1 MSKQTGPAA
10 SAFTLL
16 WNTDISEL
24 PAWQA
29 SLVRV
34 IRVVY
39 VVLRDVIL
47 GRLTLH
53 AMSLVYTTLLS
64 IVPLLAIGFSVLKGF
79 GVHNEI
85 EPMLAQF
92 LAPLGEKGA
101 EITQKVIEFVD
112 NTQVGVLG
120 FLGLGLLVYTVI
132 SLIQKIEEAFNDTW
146 RISQSRSFA
155 RRFSDYLSVILVGPV
170 LVFSA
175 MGIQASLMRHS
186 LVTDLSTIQPVGW
199 AIETLGRLMPSV
211 LVVTAFTFVFIFVPN
226 TKVRL
231 GPAFVGALVSG
242 VLWVTAGWAFA
253 SFVVTSAKY
262 TAIYSAFATVIF
274 AMIWLYVSWLIV
286 LVGGCIAFYVQHP
299 EYLTPKAGP
308 IHLSNRVRERV
319 ALQITTQIARTFYG
333 SGPPWTL
340 DALTRRI
347 HAPREAVERVLL
359 SLEENGLL
367 VQTSD
372 NPPCFIPARPPDETE
387 VKAILDAARLAG
399 EQGQFALERVP
410 ASPAVK
416 RLMDDA
422 DSAVADALRGRTLK
436 ELALGGQDA
445 AGPPAERSAAE
456 RQTAPSPLR
465 VGGGDG

>member
-1 MSKQTGPAA
+1 MTNQPGIAA
-10 SAFTLL
+10 SALSIL
-16 WNTDISEL
+16 WDTDLSTV
-24 PAWQA
+24 PWWKATF
-29 SLVRV
+29 VRA

-39 VVLRDVIL
+39 VVVRDVTR

-92 LAPLGEKGA
+92 LAPLGERGA
-101 EITQKVIEFVD
+101 EITQRVIEFVD

-120 FLGLGLLVYTVI
+120 FLGLGLLIYTVI
-132 SLIQKIEEAFNDTW
+132 SLIQKIEDAFNDTW
-146 RISQSRSFA
+146 HVSQSRSFA

-175 MGIQASLMRHS
+175 MGIQASLVRHS
-186 LVTDLSTIQPVGW
+186 VVAELSSIQPLGW
-199 AIETLGRLMPSV
+199 ALETLGQLMPNA

-231 GPAFVGALVSG
+231 GPAFVGGLVSG

-299 EYLTPKAGP
+299 EYLMPKAGA
-308 IHLSNRVRERV
+308 IHLSNRVRERI
-319 ALQITTQIARTFYG
+319 ALQIGTQIARTFY
-333 SGPPWTL
+333 SGGTPWAL
-340 DALTRRI
+340 DTLTRRI
-347 HAPREAVERVLL
+347 HAPQEAVERVLL
-359 SLEENGLL
+359 SLEANGLL
-367 VQTSD
+367 VRTSD
-372 NPPCFIPARPPDETE
+372 DPPRFIPARPPDETE
-387 VKAILDAARLAG
+387 VKTILDAVRFSGDQG
-399 EQGQFALERVP
+399 EFSLERVP

-416 RLMDDA
+416 RLMEDA
-422 DSAVADALRGRTLK
+422 DNAVADALRGRTLK
-436 ELALGGQDA
+436 ELALAGQA
-445 AGPPAERSAAE
+445 TPEPSTERPA
-456 RQTAPSPLR
+456 APSPLR
-465 VGGGDG
+465 VRGGDG

>member
-1 MSKQTGPAA
+1 MSNQPGLTTRTLG
-10 SAFTLL
+10 LL
-16 WNTDISEL
+16 WDTDLSTV
-24 PAWQA
+24 PWWKA
-29 SLVRV
+29 SLVRA

-39 VVLRDVIL
+39 VVVRDVVQ

-64 IVPLLAIGFSVLKGF
+64 VVPLLAIGFSVLKGF

-92 LAPLGEKGA
+92 LAPLGERGA

-120 FLGLGLLVYTVI
+120 FLGLGLLIYTVI
-132 SLIQKIEEAFNDTW
+132 SLIQKIEDAFNDTW
-146 RISQSRSFA
+146 RVSQARSFA
-155 RRFSDYLSVILVGPV
+155 RRFSDYLSVILIGPV

-175 MGIQASLMRHS
+175 MGIQASLVRHS
-186 LVTDLSTIQPVGW
+186 LVADLSSIRPLGW
-199 AIETLGRLMPSV
+199 ALETLGQLMPNV

-231 GPAFVGALVSG
+231 GPAFVGGLVSG

-308 IHLSNRVRERV
+308 IHLSNRVRERI

-333 SGPPWTL
+333 GGQPWAL
-340 DALTRRI
+340 DALTGKI

-359 SLEENGLL
+359 SLEDNGLL
-367 VQTSD
+367 VRTSND
-372 NPPCFIPARPPDETE
+372 PPCFIPARPPDETE
-387 VKAILDAARLAG
+387 VKTILDAVRFSG
-399 EQGQFALERVP
+399 EQGQFSVERVP
-410 ASPAVK
+410 AAPAVK
-416 RLMDDA
+416 RLMEEA
-422 DSAVADALRGRTLK
+422 DTAVADALQGRTLK
-436 ELALGGQDA
+436 ELALGEQA
-445 AGPPAERSAAE
+445 ASETPAELP
-456 RQTAPSPLR
+456 APPSSLR
-465 VGGGDG
+465 ARGGDG